1 MKTPSSISSSLAL
14 CLALAL
20 PCVSTSAL
28 ADLTA
33 FDTITGSTVET
44 WGNWFGYRAS
54 MNDNTVVAYRFVSQA
69 TGYVTGLS
77 ATISLQDAPG
87 TVGLSLY
94 ADNAGEVG
102 SFIRAL
108 PVQSAN
114 WHAGAPF
121 AEGSYTGGPLLQ
133 GGAAYWIVTPLASPM
148 GNWDA
153 VSGTQPPGGKLYL
166 ASGAGAVGSLDF
178 NAKYN
183 LTASDA
189 RGLKISVS
197 AVPEASALELA
208 VFGALVAVAI
218 VRHRRRAA

>member
-28 ADLTA
+28 ADQTA

-108 PVQSAN
+108 PVQSAG
-114 WHAGAPF
+114 WRVGAQF
-121 AEGSYTGGPLLQ
+121 AEGSYTGGP
-133 GGAAYWIVTPLASPM
+133 TASRRN
-148 GNWDA
+148 GVLDRHA
-153 VSGTQPPGGKLYL
+153 TCVPPGLL
-166 ASGAGAVGSLDF
+166 GSRERHPTLGRQ
-178 NAKYN
+178 A
-183 LTASDA
+183 LPGLWCG
-189 RGLKISVS
+189 RGRLS
-197 AVPEASALELA
+197 
-208 VFGALVAVAI
+208 
-218 VRHRRRAA
+218 